1 MFKVIKVKY
10 KGGVPVPEEPLELK
24 EEKEFLVKIIDV
36 EEYRGILGHVD
47 PRLLEETIE
56 EAGHL

>member
-10 KGGVPVPEEPLELK
+10 KGGVHVPEEPLELE

-36 EEYRGILGHVD
+36 EEESTGEVSKYSGPCRSPAV
-47 PRLLEETIE
+47 RRSY
-56 EAGHL
+56 